1 MASTQIVKSKKKLKT
16 GLKLFLGSGL
26 LALLGGGG
34 WWFYILNSGK
44 SSNAI
49 ALPIMTADRENIE
62 ITINES
68 GAMQLGGQR
77 DLKSPGEV
85 TVDKV
90 LVKVGDTVQARQRLL
105 VLRNKEQQST
115 VANQDLAIRKQK
127 QTLARSQEK
136 VTEAKDKLAVVQQE
150 LRQPIKQQFDIR
162 KAELELARSREKIIE
177 ARQKLAT
184 AKEEALSPGKQ
195 VFDIQKAEL
204 DLARSREKITETK
217 EKLATQQRELKNL
230 EILSQKGFISGDE
243 LVKQQTFVRD
253 AQATVREAEFDVRTK
268 TIDLK
273 RQILEAKRATE
284 PQTKVLDAQTA
295 LKDAQSELNSKT
307 LEFQRLKIE
316 RKRQTEL
323 QEKLLSARAEVRN
336 AESDVQTQIS
346 ELQKLA
352 LDRKNLETQ
361 IQNNFVTAPITG
373 KILNVKAKNGDGIK
387 SGDILITLGNPS
399 QELVNLQLGTLDA
412 AKVKVGQ
419 LAKLKVIGPNSKEYT
434 GKVQDIQPQAITGDG
449 ASGASSGGGSS
460 TQAKVP
466 ATVLLDKPTRTLI
479 PGSQVSVEIIVEQRK
494 NVVAVNLEAVQRDE
508 GEPFIW
514 IQDKQG
520 KAQKQKVTLGLEGTT
535 KVEIKSGLKAG
546 DKIILPGAD
555 TTLEPGKA
563 VTEAPPD
570 AAPQPTLPIPGK
582 L

>member
-1 MASTQIVKSKKKLKT
+1 MASTQIVKSKKRLQT
-16 GLKLFLGSGL
+16 GLKLLLSSGL

-34 WWFYILNSGK
+34 WWFYIQNSGK
-44 SSNAI
+44 SSNAV

-90 LVKVGDTVQARQRLL
+90 LVKVGDTVQVGQRLL
-105 VLRNKEQQST
+105 VLRNKEQQNT

-136 VTEAKDKLAVVQQE
+136 VTEARDKLAVVQQE
-150 LRQPIKQQFDIR
+150 LRQPVKQEFDIR
-162 KAELELARSREKIIE
+162 KAELELTRSREKIIE

-184 AKEEALSPGKQ
+184 AKEEALSPAKQ

-204 DLARSREKITETK
+204 DLTRSREKITETK
-217 EKLATQQRELKNL
+217 EKLAVAQRELKNL
-230 EILSQKGFISGDE
+230 EILSQKGFIPGDE
-243 LVKQQTFVRD
+243 LVRQQASVRD
-253 AQATVREAEFDVRTK
+253 AQVTVREAEFDVRTK
-268 TIDLK
+268 TIDLQ

-284 PQTKVLDAQTA
+284 PQTKILEAQTA
-295 LKDAQSELNSKT
+295 LKDAQSDLNSKT

-316 RKRQTEL
+316 NKRQTEL

-336 AESDVQTQIS
+336 AESDVETQIS

-361 IQNNFVTAPITG
+361 VQNNFVTAPITG

-399 QELVNLQLGTLDA
+399 QELVNLQIGTLDA
-412 AKVKVGQ
+412 AKVRVGQ
-419 LAKLKVIGPNSKEYT
+419 LAKIKVIGPNSQEYT
-434 GKVQDIQPQAITGDG
+434 GKVQDVEPQAI
-449 ASGASSGGGSS
+449 SGEGGSGTSLGGGSS
-460 TQAKVP
+460 SQAKVP

-494 NVVAVNLEAVQRDE
+494 NVIAVNLEAVQRDE
-508 GEPFIW
+508 GEPFVW
-514 IQDKQG
+514 IRDNQG
-520 KAQKQKVTLGLEGTT
+520 KAQKQKVTLGLEATT
-535 KVEIKSGLKAG
+535 KVEIKFGLKAG
-546 DKIILPGAD
+546 DKIILPGTD

-563 VTEAPPD
+563 VKEAPPD
-570 AAPQPTLPIPGK
+570 VPQPTPEK

>member
-1 MASTQIVKSKKKLKT
+1 MASTETVKSKKRLKT

-26 LALLGGGG
+26 LALLGGGA

-44 SSNAI
+44 SSNAV

-90 LVKVGDTVQARQRLL
+90 LVKVGDTVQAGQRLL
-105 VLRNKEQQST
+105 VLRNKEQQNT

-136 VTEAKDKLAVVQQE
+136 VIEARDKLAVAQQE
-150 LRQPIKQQFDIR
+150 LRQPVKQQFDIR
-162 KAELELARSREKIIE
+162 KAELELARSQEKIIE
-177 ARQKLAT
+177 AKQKLAT
-184 AKEEALSPGKQ
+184 AKEEALSPAKQ

-204 DLARSREKITETK
+204 ELARGREKIVEVK
-217 EKLATQQRELKNL
+217 EKLAAAQRELQNL
-230 EILSQKGFISGDE
+230 EVLSKKGFIPGND
-243 LVKQQTFVRD
+243 LVTQQASVRD
-253 AQATVREAEFDVRTK
+253 AQVNVREAEFDVRTK

-295 LKDAQSELNSKT
+295 LKDAQSDLNSKT

-316 RKRQTEL
+316 NKRQTEL
-323 QEKLLSARAEVRN
+323 KEKLLSARAEVRN

-361 IQNNFVTAPITG
+361 VQNNFVTAPITG
-373 KILNVKAKNGDGIK
+373 RILNVKAKNGDGIK

-399 QELVNLQLGTLDA
+399 QELVNLQIGTLDA

-419 LAKLKVIGPNSKEYT
+419 LAKIKVIGPNSQEYT
-434 GKVQDIQPQAITGDG
+434 GKVQDVQPQAISGEG
-449 ASGASSGGGSS
+449 GSGASLGGGSS
-460 TQAKVP
+460 SQAKVP

-494 NVVAVNLEAVQRDE
+494 NVVAVNLEAVQRSE
-508 GEPFIW
+508 GEPFVW
-514 IQDKQG
+514 IRDNHSL
-520 KAQKQKVTLGLEGTT
+520 AQKQKVTLGLEATT

-555 TTLEPGKA
+555 TTLEPGKP
-563 VTEAPPD
+563 VKEAPPD
-570 AAPQPTLPIPGK
+570 AIPEPTPGK
-582 L
+582 S

>member
-1 MASTQIVKSKKKLKT
+1 MASTQIVKSKKRLKI
-16 GLKLFLGSGL
+16 GLKLLLGSGL
-26 LALLGGGG
+26 LALLGGSG
-34 WWFYILNSGK
+34 WWFYIQNSGK
-44 SSNAI
+44 SSNAV
-49 ALPIMTADRENIE
+49 ALPIMTADREDIE

-90 LVKVGDTVQARQRLL
+90 LVKVGDTVQAGQRLL

-150 LRQPIKQQFDIR
+150 LRQPIKQEFDIR
-162 KAELELARSREKIIE
+162 KAELELTRSREKIIE

-184 AKEEALSPGKQ
+184 AKEEALSPAKQ

-204 DLARSREKITETK
+204 ELTRSREKITETK
-217 EKLATQQRELKNL
+217 EKLAVQQRELKNL
-230 EILSQKGFISGDE
+230 EVLSQKGFIPGDE
-243 LVKQQTFVRD
+243 LVRQQASVRD
-253 AQATVREAEFDVRTK
+253 AQVTVREAEFDVRTK

-284 PQTKVLDAQTA
+284 PQTKVLEAQTA
-295 LKDAQSELNSKT
+295 LKDAQSDLNSKT

-316 RKRQTEL
+316 NKRQTEL
-323 QEKLLSARAEVRN
+323 QEKLLNARAEVRN
-336 AESDVQTQIS
+336 AESDVETQIS

-361 IQNNFVTAPITG
+361 VQNNFVTAPITG

-399 QELVNLQLGTLDA
+399 QELVNLQIGTLDA

-419 LAKLKVIGPNSKEYT
+419 PAKIKVIGPNSQEYT
-434 GKVQDIQPQAITGDG
+434 GKVQEVQPQAISGEG
-449 ASGASSGGGSS
+449 GSGASLGGGSS

-508 GEPFIW
+508 GEPFVW
-514 IQDKQG
+514 IRDKQG
-520 KAQKQKVTLGLEGTT
+520 KAQKQKVALGLEATT

-563 VTEAPPD
+563 VKEAPPD
-570 AAPQPTLPIPGK
+570 AAPQLIPDK
-582 L
+582 S